1 MNLNELT
8 VRVADRF
15 WLTTLIANEA
25 KDVISRRTVEDIDIM
40 TFTENVC
47 SQDDL
52 DFSPNKLGQIYLFS
66 KKLAQRS
73 TDSLI
78 ICIPPTAVGVTRAAL
93 LLGGHLIVCEHMTP
107 ELVAAAF
114 CSVRSRMLRF
124 FFSGHASS
132 SDALTVDDC
141 WAALHRA
148 ASHGWLDFG
157 DAPADGAIDMEEHL
171 HRDAAANGGLH
182 VVVPDRLLALPYPS
196 RLPGGRAWLD
206 EGGARRFAAAYYAA

>member
-1 MNLNELT
+1 M
-8 VRVADRF
+8 RF
-15 WLTTLIANEA
+15 WLTTLIADKA
-25 KDVISRRTVEDIDIM
+25 KDVISRHAMEDIDIM
-40 TFTENVC
+40 TFTENDC

-93 LLGGHLIVCEHMTP
+93 LLGGHLIVCEQMIL

-114 CSVRSRMLRF
+114 CVVRSHMLPF
-124 FFSGHASS
+124 CFGGLASS

-141 WAALHRA
+141 WAALDRA
-148 ASHGWLDFG
+148 ASHGWLDYE
-157 DAPADGAIDMEEHL
+157 PADGAIDMEEHL